1 MSSFSVFHW
10 LIVAIVAAVVVMGL
24 RGLGSGLLQGKPR
37 FCTTC
42 GHEGGTETK
51 ARGNLAIEVILWL
64 LFIVPGLIYSIW
76 RVSSRHP
83 VCASCGA
90 ATLVPPDS
98 PMALAHKKRL
108 SSPG

>member
-1 MSSFSVFHW
+1 MSSFSLFHW
-10 LIVAIVAAVVVMGL
+10 LVFAFVVAVVFVCL
-24 RGLGSGLLQGKPR
+24 RGLGSGLLQGKPK

-51 ARGNLAIEVILWL
+51 TRGHIAIEIILWL
-64 LFIVPGLIYSIW
+64 LLIVPGLIYSVW
-76 RVSSRHP
+76 RMSSRHQ

-98 PMALAHKKRL
+98 PVALAHKKKM
-108 SSPG
+108 SA